1 MTELDLDERN
11 TEQIILED
19 GSYQKLRNEQNRIIQ
34 NSYRKNQLQSTNLA

>member
-1 MTELDLDERN
+1 MTELDLDEGN
-11 TEQIILED
+11 KEQIILED

>member
-1 MTELDLDERN
+1 MTELDLDEGN

-34 NSYRKNQLQSTNLA
+34 NSYRKNQL